1 MPGLSQHIVPDALHS
16 PRVIS
21 IVNLKGGVGKTTLA
35 VNLAAGL
42 ANRQIGK
49 RPISI
54 LLVDLDAQAS
64 ASAWMLGEA
73 APDPRNNVSTLL
85 QRWMAGQQARALPE
99 NITGRLSM
107 PNPVFQGSWPNLHL
121 LQGYPGVNDLEESAC
136 IRFARKEDVLRQK
149 KHYSILEFVLHDLRA
164 DYDFILF
171 DCPPH
176 YGWVTAGAIQMAD
189 DIIVP
194 VIADFLSTNGL
205 RELVLTILAD
215 MELTGT
221 TGHHRLRAVV
231 PMMGDG
237 NTVHRRYLEE
247 IRARILPEIRGFSR
261 SAARLLDGCELWPGL
276 SRRVVVQ
283 KLTQDFRPI
292 VDLSADEPS
301 RVELEDMVDSI
312 LKWTVPG
319 ETHERH

>member
-1 MPGLSQHIVPDALHS
+1 MPDLSQHIVPDAVHS
-16 PRVIS
+16 SRVVS
-21 IVNLKGGVGKTTLA
+21 IINLKGGVGKTTLA

-42 ANRQIGK
+42 ANRQIAR
-49 RPISI
+49 RPLSV

-73 APDPRNNVSTLL
+73 APDPRNNVASLL

-99 NITGRLSM
+99 NITGRATM

-121 LQGYPGVNDLEESAC
+121 LQGFPGVNDLEESAC
-136 IRFARKEDVLRQK
+136 IRFARKEDVLQK
-149 KHYSILEFVLHDLRA
+149 KKHHSILEFVLHELRP

-176 YGWVTAGAIQMAD
+176 YGWVTAGAVQMAD
-189 DIIVP
+189 DIVVP

-221 TGHHRLRAVV
+221 TARHRLRAIV

-247 IRARILPEIRGFSR
+247 IRMRIVPEIRGVSR
-261 SAARLLDGCELWPGL
+261 AAAKLLDGCEIWPGL
-276 SRRVVVQ
+276 SRRIVVQ
-283 KLTQDFRPI
+283 KLTQDFRPV
-292 VDLSADEPS
+292 VDLSADEAS
-301 RVELEDMVDSI
+301 RVELESMVDSI
-312 LKWTVPG
+312 LNWTTTG
-319 ETHERH
+319 ERHERH